1 MRFLAFLEEKIS
13 FIIFQ
18 IIFIAIISG
27 ILYLTNIP
35 FYYIVITI
43 ILLIVLVI
51 VYLFIDYRLLLRKYK
66 KIVSLVDNLEE
77 KYLIAE
83 ILNKPLNLENRAYYY
98 ALKQASKSMFDK
110 ISILESEFLDYQEYI
125 ESFVHEIKTPISAL
139 SLTFDNNQEYILK
152 NEIDKINEL
161 LEQILFYARSN
172 STEKDYFVK
181 ELNLEDIIHN
191 VILKYRHYILDK
203 KIKLNIHDLETIV
216 FTDEKWLV
224 FIISQ
229 ILQNCIKYLDKQDK
243 SIEIFSQSN
252 KNNTILIIKD
262 NGCGIKESDLTRV
275 FEKGF
280 TGSDRTK
287 SKSTGMGLYLAKKIC
302 DNLGLKIDIASK
314 YKKETIVKITI
325 PKGNLN
331 LLN

>member
-1 MRFLAFLEEKIS
+1 MKFVTFLEEKIS
-13 FIIFQ
+13 FILFQ
-18 IIFIAIISG
+18 IILIAITSG

-43 ILLIVLVI
+43 ILLMVLVI
-51 VYLFIDYRLLLRKYK
+51 MYLFIDYILLLKKYQ

-83 ILNKPLNLENRAYYY
+83 MIHQPLNLENKAYYY

-110 ISILESEFLDYQEYI
+110 ISLLEHEFLDYQEYI
-125 ESFVHEIKTPISAL
+125 ESFVHEIKTPIAAL
-139 SLTFDNNQEYILK
+139 SLTFDNNREYTLK

-161 LEQILFYARSN
+161 TEQILFYARSN

-181 ELNLEDIIHN
+181 EVNLEDIIHS
-191 VILKYRHYILDK
+191 VILKYRHCILDK
-203 KIKLNIHDLETIV
+203 KIKLNIHDLEIII
-216 FTDEKWLV
+216 FTDEKWIV
-224 FIISQ
+224 FIVSQ
-229 ILQNCIKYLDKQDK
+229 IIQNCIKYLDKQDK
-243 SIEIFSQSN
+243 NIEIFSQSN
-252 KNNTILIIKD
+252 KNNIVLTIKD

-287 SKSTGMGLYLAKKIC
+287 SKSTGMGLYLAKKIG
-302 DNLGLKIDIASK
+302 DNLGLKIDITSEYSKGTTVKIVIPKSK
-314 YKKETIVKITI
+314 YNT
-325 PKGNLN
+325 LD
-331 LLN
+331 